1 MVKRFM
7 IETTTLDQEFKFIT
21 ESRASKLYFL
31 SFEDEPTVKY
41 SYMKGK
47 AKQVKELDISLFV
60 GIKGWKALGNKLGEH
75 KILKVEDQSTAGVDI
90 DAEYEIEE
98 KSSKSETSK
107 TKSSPKKA
115 ATSKGKGKS
124 ASKSKKGKSKDGDK
138 LSPGDTIEFD
148 F

>member
-1 MVKRFM
+1 
-7 IETTTLDQEFKFIT
+7 
-21 ESRASKLYFL
+21 
-31 SFEDEPTVKY
+31 
-41 SYMKGK
+41 MKGK

-107 TKSSPKKA
+107 TKSSLKKA